1 MKKRDPIFIIGATI
15 VGIALAAT
23 VMMSLSLI
31 PYISKNTRL
40 VASALIAAATVSLL
54 CVYYST
60 PSFQPL
66 RNYYLYAALISLAAV
81 FVIALIYTL
90 AFYGLIDD
98 IIQNSGTLVRILV
111 LYSWL

>member
-31 PYISKNTRL
+31 PYISKDTRL

-60 PSFQPL
+60 PRFQPL

-81 FVIALIYTL
+81 FVIALL
-90 AFYGLIDD
+90 SLRNA
-98 IIQNSGTLVRILV
+98 SVR
-111 LYSWL
+111 